1 MNCPGITRRSF
12 LADTGMGFTGLVLGS
27 MLFRD
32 GVRAESPASAWQP
45 PTGAPHFTPRAK
57 SVIWIFLC
65 GGVSHVES
73 FDVKPELTKYAG
85 KSISETP
92 YAGVVATEGKDV
104 IGANPAHGNRKV
116 LMALNTGFDAQR
128 ARKGYHL
135 NAFFYSLMKAENRA
149 EFLADERKYLQKFP
163 MTDEQRDAVV
173 NRDWNRLL
181 ELGGVSYAI
190 VKLAFTDKKS
200 YQYMA
205 SQMVGITEKDYVK
218 MMQAGGRSLDGW
230 RSKSERKD

>member
-1 MNCPGITRRSF
+1 MS
-12 LADTGMGFTGLVLGS
+12 D
-27 MLFRD
+27 
-32 GVRAESPASAWQP
+32 
-45 PTGAPHFTPRAK
+45 
-57 SVIWIFLC
+57 
-65 GGVSHVES
+65 
-73 FDVKPELTKYAG
+73 KPEDY
-85 KSISETP
+85 E
-92 YAGVVATEGKDV
+92 DV
-104 IGANPAHGNRKV
+104 PEYEDIPGTWV
-116 LMALNTGFDAQR
+116 FDAQR

-230 RSKSERKD
+230 RSKSESKD